1 MGHRARWRHV
11 GTEWARWPFSV
22 GSTSLVAADVDVVVV
37 VVVVATVI
45 VVVVVVVVVVIVI
58 NVANVVCIF
67 FWLSFLVVLCILSTV
82 SEFHHSRLHYGSD

>member
-1 MGHRARWRHV
+1 M
-11 GTEWARWPFSV
+11 

-37 VVVVATVI
+37 ATVI
-45 VVVVVVVVVVIVI
+45 VVVVI

-82 SEFHHSRLHYGSD
+82 SEFHHSRVHYGSD